1 MISLIVIVCVVV
13 FFGLNYS
20 IERKLSELKY
30 HTITQYMDITESRA
44 NEVSKEL
51 VGIINQVRMI
61 SKSTVIQTMDLTII
75 KDYLKSLIEDSN
87 IRSMTLSDNN
97 GKAWTTYDSEIDI
110 SNQEQFK
117 SIIIDQ
123 KEWIISNP
131 FHSPYFF
138 EDIQIG
144 RAHV

>member
-1 MISLIVIVCVVV
+1 MSMKSIRTQMISLIVIVCVVV

-61 SKSTVIQTMDLTII
+61 SKSTVIQTMD
-75 KDYLKSLIEDSN
+75 
-87 IRSMTLSDNN
+87 
-97 GKAWTTYDSEIDI
+97 
-110 SNQEQFK
+110 
-117 SIIIDQ
+117 
-123 KEWIISNP
+123 
-131 FHSPYFF
+131 
-138 EDIQIG
+138 
-144 RAHV
+144 